1 MILAKPPLVGGLVAM
16 TLAFSQ
22 KYWVSVII
30 PIDELHHFSEGWPR
44 PTNQLQMFFDVFFVF
59 RLTAPGPFLAPRGAA
74 GPVPTARGA
83 AGGHSKDAS
92 LGG

>member
-30 PIDELHHFSEGWPR
+30 PIDELHHFSEGWLNHQPDPVVSIIMILSKEAFTVKPWR
-44 PTNQLQMFFDVFFVF
+44 SCEHVC
-59 RLTAPGPFLAPRGAA
+59 GAKTLL
-74 GPVPTARGA
+74 V
-83 AGGHSKDAS
+83 
-92 LGG
+92 